1 MPLRLIIADDHPLL
15 VNGLIAVLQDMED
28 VHILEPA
35 LNGRQLID
43 CLRETPADIALVDLN
58 MPQMDGIATLRVLQK
73 DFPNLKVIVFT
84 NYHQPK
90 LVNEIKKLGARG
102 YLLKTS
108 NSITVKEAVSAVAM
122 GKTYFGD
129 EAAAPSIP
137 AQFEDSFI
145 KKYHI
150 TKREIE
156 ILRMIAQGYT
166 TKEIGESLYV
176 SEFTIN
182 AHRRNICRKLNIYT
196 PVGLVNFAREHGL
209 V

>member
-15 VNGLIAVLQDMED
+15 VSGLIQVLQELDD
-28 VHILEPA
+28 VQVLDPA

-43 CLRETPADIALVDLN
+43 RLHTAPADIALVDLN
-58 MPQMDGIATLRVLQK
+58 MPQMDGIATLKVLQK
-73 DFPNLKVIVFT
+73 DFPSLKVIVFT

-90 LVNEIKKLGARG
+90 LVSEIKKLGAKG

-108 NSITVKEAVSAVAM
+108 NSIIVKEAVMAVAS
-122 GKTYFGD
+122 GKTYFG
-129 EAAAPSIP
+129 EETATPSTP
-137 AQFEDSFI
+137 EQFEDVFI
-145 KKYHI
+145 KKYQI

-196 PVGLVNFAREHGL
+196 PVALMNFAREHGL